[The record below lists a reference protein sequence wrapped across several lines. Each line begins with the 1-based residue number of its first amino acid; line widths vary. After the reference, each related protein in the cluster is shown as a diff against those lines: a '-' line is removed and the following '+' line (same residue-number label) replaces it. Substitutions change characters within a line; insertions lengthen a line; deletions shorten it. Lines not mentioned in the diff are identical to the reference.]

1 MVTLALVGAGLR
13 GQTHARHATAS
24 GLGHGVAVAE
34 PDRRRRESVAAEF
47 DIPAE
52 RVFTDWVELAA
63 AGRLAAAAI
72 VATQDRLHRA
82 PAVRLAD
89 LGYHV
94 LLEKPMAPTQ
104 GEAAE
109 IAAAALRNGVRAGW
123 DVMAQGMQRLLDMWS
138 ADQVRELA
146 SRRHCKAPAAG
157 IGESSIVYG

>member
-1 MVTLALVGAGLR
+1 MVTVALVGAGLC
-13 GQTHARHATAS
+13 GQTYARHATAS
-24 GLGHGVAVAE
+24 GRGRVVAVAE

-52 RVFTDWVELAA
+52 RVFADWAELAA

-94 LLEKPMAPTQ
+94 LLEKPMAPTE
-104 GEAAE
+104 GDAAE
-109 IAAAALRNGVRAGW
+109 IAAAALRNGV
-123 DVMAQGMQRLLDMWS
+123 
-138 ADQVRELA
+138 
-146 SRRHCKAPAAG
+146 
-157 IGESSIVYG
+157 I